1 MRLKDKENT
10 FLCFIDLKK
19 AYDSVDRNLLME
31 KIGAKRYP
39 RQLLRHA
46 KGDIP

>member
-1 MRLKDKENT
+1 MVVNR
-10 FLCFIDLKK
+10 LKK
-19 AYDSVDRNLLME
+19 AYDSVDREHLWK

-46 KGDIP
+46 ERDIQ